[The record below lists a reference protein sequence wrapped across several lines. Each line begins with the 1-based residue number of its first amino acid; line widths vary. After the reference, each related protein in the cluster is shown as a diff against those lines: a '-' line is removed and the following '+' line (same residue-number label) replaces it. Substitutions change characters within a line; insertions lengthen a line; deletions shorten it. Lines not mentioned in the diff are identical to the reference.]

1 VTVVTYKHK
10 NVGRTRVAIAVA
22 AVLVVPALLNTLTN
36 EVLRTRHPVPGAFY
50 LINGR
55 PMHLYCSGH
64 GTPIVVLDAGGEGMI
79 GYWQKVQPELEK
91 TQRVCSYDRAG
102 VGWSEL
108 QPGVR
113 DARNISMELHPE
125 RLGFA
130 ATTGRVANGQDA
142 DLVMLDGDPARD
154 LMAFSR
160 VKMTLR

>member
-1 VTVVTYKHK
+1 
-10 NVGRTRVAIAVA
+10 
-22 AVLVVPALLNTLTN
+22 
-36 EVLRTRHPVPGAFY
+36 
-50 LINGR
+50 
-55 PMHLYCSGH
+55 M
-64 GTPIVVLDAGGEGMI
+64 
-79 GYWQKVQPELEK
+79 QPELEK